1 MPVQKNRFLRF
12 LPAIAFGLPTL
23 VQFLKRLEWVS
34 ADTFCRDENMRLL
47 SIETYEED
55 QLIYNQVKS
64 ISRNVLPVLADIKR
78 AILDKYY
85 YF

>member
-64 ISRNVLPVLADIKR
+64 ISRNVLPHYL
-78 AILDKYY
+78 Y
-85 YF
+85 